1 MPILIGVQ
9 RDFNAICAQS
19 PIGIEIDNP
28 EGIDEAG
35 GNLIQDLND
44 LAGLLEFRDLL
55 QELNACDDLSA
66 FVLGRVL
73 RGIRRAPGDT
83 VVERFLHSLQ
93 QVCRDQQC
101 SGLPAQ
107 HRSAAIERLNLLYE
121 DGQVR
126 EIRIS
131 ERRLTELVRLEGE
144 QSQRG
149 IERTLSAVNVLISR
163 LSSRVDINESNLS
176 IERVNEVL
184 REQCQEGVAPVIP
197 PPPDPGQIEVVEPPP
212 DGTETTPPER
222 RVEFGFLTELGGI
235 YSFDA
240 LEESSD
246 LGLNMGPGILARA
259 EGEIRYNP
267 FRLRFGYEMAGTTD
281 NSFDA
286 PRSTADQFFIAA
298 LGQVRENMEL
308 GGEVEVNWQG
318 DGRVE
323 SDQSFEFERN
333 LFVDIGALLSIA
345 FAQGRGAANIL
356 AGLNILATETDE
368 GRVGGYL
375 SAGGIYRGRG
385 RLGVTWDG
393 GYSYAGSAHRAGVFA
408 GMPIN
413 IVTFG
418 SADISLNLELNAG
431 VIYSSLPQDTLSIY
445 GGASF
450 SLGNIDRFIRSWGV
464 F

>member
-9 RDFNAICAQS
+9 RDYNAICAQS
-19 PIGIEIDNP
+19 PIGIEVDNP
-28 EGIDEAG
+28 EGIDEEG
-35 GNLIQDLND
+35 RTRIQDLND
-44 LAGLLEFRDLL
+44 LGGLLEFRDLL
-55 QELNACDDLSA
+55 QELNACDDLTA
-66 FVLGRVL
+66 FALGRVL
-73 RGIRRAPGDT
+73 RGLQRAPGDT

-121 DGQVR
+121 EGQAR

-131 ERRLTELVRLEGE
+131 ERRLAELVRLEGE

-149 IERTLSAVNVLISR
+149 IERSLSAVNILISR
-163 LSSRVDINESNLS
+163 LASRVDINEANLS
-176 IERVNEVL
+176 LERVNEML
-184 REQCQEGVAPVIP
+184 REHCQEGVAPVIN
-197 PPPDPGQIEVVEPPP
+197 PPPDPDQIEVVEPPP
-212 DGTETTPPER
+212 DGSEPTPPER
-222 RVEFGFLTELGGI
+222 RVEFGFLTEAGAS
-235 YSFDA
+235 YSYDA
-240 LEESSD
+240 LEESSE

-259 EGEIRYNP
+259 EGEIRYTP
-267 FRLRFGYEMAGTTD
+267 LRFRFGYEMTGTTN
-281 NSFDA
+281 NSFSA

-298 LGQVRENMEL
+298 QGRVRENMEL

-318 DGRVE
+318 GASGEDN
-323 SDQSFEFERN
+323 QSFEFARN

-345 FAQGRGAANIL
+345 FAEGRGAANIL
-356 AGLNILATETDE
+356 AGLNILTSETDG
-368 GRVGGYL
+368 GRIGGYF
-375 SAGGIYRGRG
+375 SAGGRYRGRG

-393 GYSYAGSAHRAGVFA
+393 GYSHAAGAHRAGAFA

-418 SADISLNLELNAG
+418 SADISLTFEVNAG
-431 VIYSSLPQDTLSIY
+431 VIYNSLPQHTVSVY
-445 GGASF
+445 GGATL
-450 SLGNIDRFIRSWGV
+450 SLGNISRLIRSWGV